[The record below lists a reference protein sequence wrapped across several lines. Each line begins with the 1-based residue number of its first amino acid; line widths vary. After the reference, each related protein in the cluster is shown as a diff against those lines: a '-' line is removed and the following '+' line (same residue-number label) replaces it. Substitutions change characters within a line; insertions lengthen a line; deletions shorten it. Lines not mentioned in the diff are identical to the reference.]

1 VSAFWALTLILV
13 LFLFAASAPTPLYVV
28 YQAHWRFSEITL
40 TGVFAAYALAL
51 VAVLVA
57 AGSVSDRLGRRSVL
71 VVALALE
78 AISMLAFAEAR
89 SVVWLF
95 AARILQGGAT
105 GLALGTISAALL
117 DLAPARRP
125 RLGALAGAVA
135 PLVGLAAGALG
146 TGLLVQY
153 GPAPTHLVYWL
164 LFGAFA
170 LAIPLAASLL
180 HGASRATAVS
190 LRHALR
196 PAIGVPA
203 PLRVA
208 FLSAVPCLVAT
219 WALGG
224 LVLALGPSLTA
235 SVLHIASHVTAGLAI
250 FLMTGVSAIASVVLK
265 GATERASVRG
275 GLTALI
281 VGVSVVLVGLDSTSL
296 ALFLVGSTIAGL
308 GFGPAFSGAFK
319 SLANLATAEQ
329 RAGLVSSILAVAY
342 LAFSLPAIAAGAAV
356 AQLGLRQTA
365 DIYGGALIALSAGAL
380 ALSGRVG
387 SPAAVGRL
395 ARDQ

>member
-1 VSAFWALTLILV
+1 MARSDERPVRPERRV
-13 LFLFAASAPTPLYVV
+13 AAEDDD
-28 YQAHWRFSEITL
+28 SEKHFPSGSDGT
-40 TGVFAAYALAL
+40 
-51 VAVLVA
+51 AVL
-57 AGSVSDRLGRRSVL
+57 
-71 VVALALE
+71 
-78 AISMLAFAEAR
+78 AR
-89 SVVWLF
+89 
-95 AARILQGGAT
+95 ALQGGAT
-105 GLALGTISAALL
+105 RLALGTISAALL
-117 DLAPARRP
+117 DLAPRGRP
-125 RLGALAGAVA
+125 RLGALVGAVA

-153 GPAPTHLVYWL
+153 GPAPRQLVYWL

-180 HGASRATAVS
+180 RGARRETAGS

-196 PAIGVPA
+196 PTIGVPA
-203 PLRVA
+203 SLRLT
-208 FLSAVPCLVAT
+208 FLSAVPCLVAA

-235 SVLHIASHVTAGLAI
+235 SVLHIESHVTAGLAI
-250 FLMTGVSAIASVVLK
+250 FLMTGVSAIASVVLQ
-265 GATERASVRG
+265 GATGRTSVRG

-281 VGVSVVLVGLDSTSL
+281 VGVGVVLAGLDSTSL

-356 AQLGLRQTA
+356 TRLGLHRTA
-365 DIYGGALIALSAGAL
+365 DVY
-380 ALSGRVG
+380 
-387 SPAAVGRL
+387 AAH
-395 ARDQ
+395 